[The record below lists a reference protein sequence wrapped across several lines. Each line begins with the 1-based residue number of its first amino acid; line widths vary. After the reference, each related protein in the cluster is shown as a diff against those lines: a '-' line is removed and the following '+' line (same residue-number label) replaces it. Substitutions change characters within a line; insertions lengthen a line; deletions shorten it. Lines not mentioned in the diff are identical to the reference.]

1 MIDPKKL
8 AAVKT
13 GRSPEQATMPPQQL
27 KPETLEW
34 YREFL
39 SFDTHGDT
47 VLEDM
52 LTRTA
57 AFINA
62 FTHHDN
68 RKRYW
73 LTLAGTCG
81 VGKTHL
87 AKAVAKTHQNVAKS
101 PGKFVRW
108 IDALNYMRDGHHNY
122 ASELARES
130 LLVIDDI
137 GAEHGSEYGSQKLLE
152 VLDKRLGKW
161 TFITSNLTMERFAEI
176 DRRIASRL
184 VRDNNQ
190 VLECVTTD
198 YALRN

>member
-1 MIDPKKL
+1 MTDPRKL
-8 AAVKT
+8 AAEIV
-13 GRSPEQATMPPQQL
+13 GRSPERQTTGPQSL
-27 KPETLEW
+27 KPETVDW

-39 SFDTHGDT
+39 SFDTHEDS

-52 LTRTA
+52 LMRTS
-57 AFINA
+57 AFINNMI
-62 FTHHDN
+62 HHDH
-68 RKRYW
+68 RARYW

-87 AKAVAKTHQNVAKS
+87 AKAVAKTHQNISKK

-108 IDALNYMRDGHHNY
+108 IDALNYMREGHHSY
-122 ASELARES
+122 AAELSREH

-137 GAEHGSEYGSQKLLE
+137 GAEHGSDYGTQKLLE

-184 VRDNNQ
+184 VRDHNQ
-190 VLECVTTD
+190 VVEVVTTD
-198 YALRN
+198 YALR

>member
-1 MIDPKKL
+1 
-8 AAVKT
+8 
-13 GRSPEQATMPPQQL
+13 
-27 KPETLEW
+27 
-34 YREFL
+34 
-39 SFDTHGDT
+39 
-47 VLEDM
+47 
-52 LTRTA
+52 
-57 AFINA
+57 
-62 FTHHDN
+62 
-68 RKRYW
+68 
-73 LTLAGTCG
+73 
-81 VGKTHL
+81 
-87 AKAVAKTHQNVAKS
+87 
-101 PGKFVRW
+101 
-108 IDALNYMRDGHHNY
+108 MRDGHHNY
-122 ASELARES
+122 AAELARES